1 MARISTYTEV
11 APHADDLILGSD
23 MGSLKAT
30 KNFKVSSIV
39 ALCPQGTVTS
49 VALTAPAAFSV
60 AGSPITSAGT
70 IAITG
75 AGSTAQFIDGT
86 GALQNISS
94 IVGNQTLAQTIAVGN
109 TTSGTDISV
118 SAGDDLLMTDTSK
131 IIMDSDFK
139 IYKGIDNHS
148 HIEETG
154 AGDLM
159 LKSNNEVEIASG
171 IMGEH
176 FARFTKD
183 AGVQLFHDNV
193 KKFETTSNNIKVV
206 GVAAHA
212 DNSAALAAGLTAG
225 ELYRTGD
232 ILKIVH

>member
-1 MARISTYTEV
+1 MARISTYNEV
-11 APHADDLILGSD
+11 TPHADDLILGSD

-30 KNFKVSSIV
+30 KNFKVSSLV
-39 ALCPQGTVTS
+39 SLCN
-49 VALTAPAAFSV
+49 A
-60 AGSPITSAGT
+60 SAGR
-70 IAITG
+70 
-75 AGSTAQFIDGT
+75 
-86 GALQNISS
+86 
-94 IVGNQTLAQTIAVGN
+94 TLAETLVLGN
-109 TTSGTDISV
+109 TTGGTDLSV
-118 SAGDDLLMTDTSK
+118 SANDDIVMTDLSK

-148 HIEETG
+148 HIEENGTS
-154 AGDLM
+154 GDLM
-159 LKSNNEVEIASG
+159 IKSNNEVEIASG